1 MRWRSMMLFGAT
13 AALAAAFVFVA
24 HRGAGPIPP
33 LGDLLDPADGLYRT
47 ARSTAAPSPDALPID
62 ALNEPVTVV
71 RDHRHVPHIFAENDR
86 DAIITLGYVTA
97 QDRLF
102 QMDFI
107 PRVASG
113 RLAEAFGQGSVSTD
127 QFLRQT
133 GMDWG
138 ARRNLQAIREESGIE
153 WDVVQW
159 YVAGVNAYLDKL
171 DPADWPFEFRLLG
184 YAPDRYT
191 PLQVMRVLQY
201 MTYDLTY
208 GSDDADYA
216 LLRKELG
223 DEAFEQLY
231 PRHHDLYVP
240 IIPPEQQIVPGGS
253 ASRRSPSLGSSS
265 SARSGEVTT
274 AARAAWA
281 ERRAKQRT
289 LSGTAA
295 EGYRPGKGSN
305 NWAVNSDRSTTGDP
319 ILAGDMHLSL
329 SLPAIWYE
337 AHLVTPTMNTYG
349 VTVPGAPLPVEAF
362 NDHIGWAFTNTGAD
376 QIDHLALEVDA
387 ARTQYRYEGGW
398 RDLERVP
405 DTIQVKDSAPVV
417 DTLYYAHHGPVTF
430 GSRAHDG
437 GAVASRWVAHR
448 RSRTLR
454 ALWEMN
460 HAHDLASFEGA
471 LRYWDTP
478 MQNILYG
485 GTDGHIA
492 IRSTGHLP
500 VRRAGHGAGLLDGST
515 DRFDWVGR
523 VPFDSLPY
531 ARDPA
536 QGFLSSSNQR
546 PTGPNYPYY
555 LKWDWSDSYR
565 SLRLDELLRD
575 KASHSVDDLKQYQA
589 DVRAVQPD
597 LFVPLLEAVGE
608 LSPRADTL
616 RQMLTQW
623 NGETTTDRP
632 EPLVM
637 DVFLNRL
644 RALAWDEPV
653 FRNLPA
659 PEDVQ
664 LVGLLRDNPTSI
676 WLDITAT
683 DQREGGDDLLGRA
696 LQATVDTL
704 SARHQWSPTAWT
716 WGDHHSVLF
725 RHLTQ
730 NRQLEPL
737 WRGPYPYP
745 GFEATV
751 SPARGRTA
759 THSASWRVVVDFSTA
774 PPTGYGVYP
783 GGQSGNPFDPSLYD
797 GHLDTYL
804 QFEHYRLL
812 NPSDL
817 AAFPPEA
824 VSERVSFAPSAST
837 F

>member
-1 MRWRSMMLFGAT
+1 MQWRSITFFVVT
-13 AALAAAFVFVA
+13 VALS
-24 HRGAGPIPP
+24 AGLIAVTQQGVGSLPP
-33 LGDLLDPADGLYRT
+33 LGTLLDPLDGLYRT
-47 ARSTAAPSPDALPID
+47 ARATAASSPDTRPID
-62 ALNEPVTVV
+62 ALEAGVTVV
-71 RDHRHVPHIFAENDR
+71 RDRRHVPHIFAESDR
-86 DAIITLGYVTA
+86 DAIIALGYVTA

-113 RLAEAFGQGSVSTD
+113 RLAEAFGSGSVGAD
-127 QFLRQT
+127 RFLRQT

-138 ARRNLQAIREESGIE
+138 ARRNLAAIREEDGIE

-159 YVAGVNAYLDKL
+159 YVAGVNAYLDQL
-171 DPADWPFEFRLLG
+171 APEDWPFEFRLLG
-184 YAPDRYT
+184 YRPDRYS

-216 LLRKELG
+216 LLRERLG
-223 DEAFEQLY
+223 EDAFNRLY

-240 IIPPEQQIVPGGS
+240 IIPPEQQLTADGSDVSSTQPARPDGGI
-253 ASRRSPSLGSSS
+253 P
-265 SARSGEVTT
+265 E
-274 AARAAWA
+274 AAREAWQA
-281 ERRAKQRT
+281 RLAMQRT
-289 LSGTAA
+289 LQGTAA

-305 NWAVNSDRSTTGDP
+305 NWAVNGARSATGKP

-362 NDHIGWAFTNTGAD
+362 NRHVGWAFTNTGVD
-376 QIDHLALEVDA
+376 QIDHLALEVDS
-387 ARTQYRYEGGW
+387 TQTRYRYAGGW
-398 RDLERVP
+398 RNLEWVP
-405 DTIQVKDSAPVV
+405 DTIRVKGSAPVV
-417 DTLYYAHHGPVTF
+417 DTLYYAHQGPVTF
-430 GSRAHDG
+430 GNRSNDG
-437 GAVASRWVAHR
+437 GAIATRWVAHR

-454 ALWEMN
+454 ALWGMN
-460 HAHDLASFEGA
+460 HAHDLESFEAA

-485 GTDGHIA
+485 GIDRHIA

-523 VPFDSLPY
+523 VPFDSLPH

-536 QGFLSSSNQR
+536 QGFLTSSNQR
-546 PTGPNYPYY
+546 PTGPEYPYY
-555 LKWDWSDSYR
+555 LKWDWGDSYR
-565 SLRLDELLRD
+565 SLRLDDILRG
-575 KASHSVDDLKQYQA
+575 KPSHSVDDLKRYQS
-589 DVRAVQPD
+589 DVRAVQPA
-597 LFVPLLEAVGE
+597 LFVPLLGTVGE

-616 RQMLTQW
+616 RQMLARW
-623 NGETTTDRP
+623 EGATTTDRP
-632 EPLVM
+632 EPLIM
-637 DVFLNRL
+637 DVFLDRL

-653 FRNLPA
+653 FSNLPD

-664 LVGLLRDNPTSI
+664 LLGLLQDEPTST
-676 WLDITAT
+676 WLDITT
-683 DQREGGDDLLGRA
+683 TPERESGEDLLGHA
-696 LQATVDTL
+696 LQATADTL
-704 SARHQWSPTAWT
+704 AARHGWRPPNWR

-737 WRGPYPYP
+737 WRGPFPYP

-759 THSASWRVVVDFSTA
+759 THSASWRVVIDFSTS

-783 GGQSGNPFDPSLYD
+783 GGQSGNPFDPALYD
-797 GHLDTYL
+797 GHIDTYL

-812 NPSDL
+812 NPSQPADFALDAVESTVDL
-817 AAFPPEA
+817 VPG
-824 VSERVSFAPSAST
+824 PSSSP
-837 F
+837 

>member
-1 MRWRSMMLFGAT
+1 MPWRSIVFFVVAV
-13 AALAAAFVFVA
+13 ALSIALIVVSG
-24 HRGAGPIPP
+24 RGVGSVPP
-33 LGDLLDPADGLYRT
+33 LGDLLDPMDGLYRT
-47 ARSTAAPSPDALPID
+47 ARSTVTSAPDARSIS
-62 ALNEPVTVV
+62 ALDERVTVV
-71 RDHRHVPHIFAENDR
+71 RDRRHVPHIFAQSDR
-86 DAIITLGYVTA
+86 DAVIALGYVTA

-113 RLAEAFGQGSVSTD
+113 RLAEAFGRGSVATD
-127 QFLRQT
+127 RFLRET

-138 ARRNLQAIREESGIE
+138 ARRNLDAIREDDGIE

-159 YVAGVNAYLDKL
+159 YVAGVNAYLDEL

-184 YAPDRYT
+184 YAPDRYA

-216 LLRKELG
+216 LLRQQLG
-223 DEAFEQLY
+223 DEAFAQLY

-240 IIPPEQQIVPGGS
+240 IIPPDQQLSASEAVSPGGEQTPPL
-253 ASRRSPSLGSSS
+253 AEPIP
-265 SARSGEVTT
+265 E
-274 AARAAWA
+274 AARLAW
-281 ERRAKQRT
+281 RARLATQRS
-289 LSGTAA
+289 LRGTAA

-305 NWAVNSDRSTTGDP
+305 NWAVNGSRSATGAP

-362 NDHIGWAFTNTGAD
+362 NHHIGWTFTNTGAD
-376 QIDHLALEVDA
+376 QIDHLALEVDSS
-387 ARTQYRYEGGW
+387 RTRYRYEGSW
-398 RDLERVP
+398 RHLERVA
-405 DTIQVKDSAPVV
+405 DTIQVKDGTPVV

-430 GSRAHDG
+430 GNRANDG
-437 GAVASRWVAHR
+437 GAIATRWVAHT

-454 ALWEMN
+454 ALWGMN
-460 HAHDLASFEGA
+460 HARDLASFEEA

-500 VRRAGHGAGLLDGST
+500 TRRAGHGAGLLDGST

-531 ARDPA
+531 ARDPG
-536 QGFLSSSNQR
+536 QEFLTSSNQR
-546 PTGPNYPYY
+546 PTGPDYPYY
-555 LKWDWSDSYR
+555 LRWDWSDSYR
-565 SLRLDELLRD
+565 SLRLDDLLRGQP
-575 KASHSVDDLKQYQA
+575 SHSVDDLKRYQS
-589 DVRAVQPD
+589 DVRAMQPR
-597 LFVPLLEAVGE
+597 LFVPLLDAVNE
-608 LSPRADTL
+608 LPPRADTL
-616 RQMLTQW
+616 RQMLVPW
-623 NGETTTDRP
+623 SGEATTDRP

-637 DVFLNRL
+637 DVLLDRL

-653 FRNLPA
+653 FSNLPD

-664 LVGLLRDNPTSI
+664 LLDLLENDPTST
-676 WLDITAT
+676 WLDITSTAE
-683 DQREGGDDLLGRA
+683 QESGDALLRQA
-696 LQATVDTL
+696 MQATADTL
-704 SARHQWSPTAWT
+704 AARYGWEPKSWR
-716 WGDHHSVLF
+716 WGEHHGVLF
-725 RHLTQ
+725 RHITQ
-730 NRQLEPL
+730 NRQLAPL

-774 PPTGYGVYP
+774 PPAGYGVYP

-797 GHLDTYL
+797 GQIDTYL

-812 NPSDL
+812 NP
-817 AAFPPEA
+817 AAPTA
-824 VSERVSFAPSAST
+824 FAPGAVAESVKLVPGVSSSP
-837 F
+837 